1 MKMPTPDLMK
11 KVVTS
16 PVAVKFYLTTIGFI
30 IALVILR
37 ACTVPTV
44 QADKMK
50 EQQIENLRLEQVELE
65 KKIISI
71 QKEWDVKN
79 KARLD
84 ADALLQLKLQDLQA
98 VEAGGKEIRSLIEEK
113 EKKVKELLS
122 PTFDEGTL

>member
-37 ACTVPTV
+37 ACTVPAV

-50 EQQIENLRLEQVELE
+50 EQQIEKLRLEQVELE

-71 QKEWDVKN
+71 QKEWNVKN

>member
-50 EQQIENLRLEQVELE
+50 EQQIEKLRLEQVELE